1 MNLKDVS
8 INKSIYKMKEE
19 NIISSEDFIGF
30 LGEFARKFG
39 KSEKQKYGIIDTS
52 FIEINFFYKDIT
64 FISNFSKPNP
74 EVYERSVD
82 ELAEEISKEE
92 ISDGEDYKFIR
103 DNLLS
108 NCKEFI
114 EWMKEHSLTY
124 EDCSR
129 IVVRMKD
136 NRVDASFLF
145 LRDLEIPS

>member
-19 NIISSEDFIGF
+19 NIISPEDFSGF
-30 LGEFARKFG
+30 LGKFAKKFS
-39 KSEKQKYGIIDTS
+39 KSEKQKYDILDTS

-64 FISNFSKPNP
+64 FISNFSRPNP
-74 EVYERSVD
+74 EVYERSV
-82 ELAEEISKEE
+82 EESVEEISEEE

-114 EWMKEHSLTY
+114 EWMKAHSLTY

-129 IVVRMKD
+129 IVVRMRD
-136 NRVDASFLF
+136 NRIDASFLF
-145 LRDLEIPS
+145 LRDLKISS